1 MKIRFLFWIT
11 ACVLAAAVLAA
22 PVMAADAASLS
33 SKKVVVISGVSKE
46 SSTRI
51 GGYPLVY
58 EGINEGFKAVGIT
71 PEYLWVELD
80 SAGSDENKTKLADE
94 VIAKARALKPDLI
107 ITLNDDALKFVGARI
122 EDIPVVF
129 TWIFGAPGEL
139 GMPMDNVTGV
149 IRASYAKDIWT
160 MARNLLNVKTVALM
174 SKKSASMEGIRKGLF
189 ARADQLEKDSGVR
202 YKEMYLMDTFEEWE
216 KQVKSFPEEFIY
228 LADTS
233 RIVKDGK
240 ELTRQE
246 LSRWTVDNAKVPVV
260 AASEVD
266 VEGGALFSIVVS
278 EKAMGNMAA
287 ESGMEILKGSPPA
300 QVYKMSKKGK
310 LVINAKTA
318 QKLNVKIPYDI
329 LSTAEKIY
337 E

>member
-1 MKIRFLFWIT
+1 MKIRFVFWMT
-11 ACVLAAAVLAA
+11 ACVLAVVLLAA
-22 PVMAADAASLS
+22 PAMAADAASLA

-46 SSTRI
+46 SAPGI
-51 GGYPLVY
+51 GYNLVY
-58 EGINEGFKAVGIT
+58 DGINEGFKAVGIT

-80 SAGSDENKTKLADE
+80 TAGSDENKTKRADE
-94 VIAKARALKPDLI
+94 IIAKARALKPDLI
-107 ITLNDDALKFVGARI
+107 VTLNDDALKFVGARI

-129 TWIFGAPGEL
+129 TWIFGSPGQL

-160 MARNLLNVKTVALM
+160 IARKILNVKTVALM
-174 SKKSASMEGIRKGLF
+174 SKNSASMAGTRTTLQG
-189 ARADQLEKDSGVR
+189 RADTLEKESGVR
-202 YKEMYLMDTFEEWE
+202 FKEMYLIDTFEQWE
-216 KQVKSFPEEFIY
+216 KQVKNFPEEFIY

-240 ELTRQE
+240 ELSRKE
-246 LSRWTVDNAKVPVV
+246 LTAWTVENAKVPVI

-266 VEGGALFSIVVS
+266 VEAGALFSIVTS
-278 EKAMGNMAA
+278 ENAMGKMAA
-287 ESGMEILKGSPPA
+287 ESAIDILKGAEPS

-318 QKLNVKIPYDI
+318 KKYKVEFPYDI